1 MSEESVTDEPLFQ
14 GDSGNAP
21 YHIQLLECGNGRG
34 KVNETV
40 RISILRDNRAQ
51 ALVEMAL
58 VLTILLLLLAGII
71 EFGRVFSAQLIVS
84 HASRE
89 GARLG
94 AINPDDDAIKAKVW
108 DAAGALDTSK
118 ISVDIS
124 ALSRQRGGQ
133 LTVEVEYP
141 VTIVMPFI
149 GGILPNPYKVRGVTK
164 MRIE

>member
-1 MSEESVTDEPLFQ
+1 MSEKLAVDEPRLQ
-14 GDSGNAP
+14 RDSGNALC
-21 YHIQLLECGNGRG
+21 HVQSLECGNGRG
-34 KVNETV
+34 KVKETV
-40 RISILRDNRAQ
+40 RISILRENRAQ

-58 VLTILLLLLAGII
+58 VLTILLLLPAGII

-94 AINPDDDAIKAKVW
+94 VINPDDDVIKSKVW
-108 DAAGALDTSK
+108 DVASALDTAK
-118 ISVDIS
+118 VSVAVS
-124 ALSRQRGGQ
+124 ALSRKRGEQ

-149 GGILPNPYKVRGVTK
+149 GSILPNPYKVRGVTK

>member
-1 MSEESVTDEPLFQ
+1 MSEESVTDEPRFQ
-14 GDSGNAP
+14 RDFGNALC
-21 YHIQLLECGNGRG
+21 HVQSLERGNGRG
-34 KVNETV
+34 KVKETV
-40 RISILRDNRAQ
+40 RIRILRDNRAQ

-94 AINPDDDAIKAKVW
+94 VINPDDDVIEAKVW
-108 DAAGALDTSK
+108 DAAGALDTAK
-118 ISVDIS
+118 VSVAVS
-124 ALSRQRGGQ
+124 ALSRKRGEQ

>member
-1 MSEESVTDEPLFQ
+1 M
-14 GDSGNAP
+14 
-21 YHIQLLECGNGRG
+21 
-34 KVNETV
+34 KETV
-40 RISILRDNRAQ
+40 KNTVLQDDRAQ

-94 AINPDDDAIKAKVW
+94 VINPDDTVIAARAK
-108 DAAGALDTSK
+108 DAAGALDTTK
-118 ISVDIS
+118 VTVTIS
-124 ALSRQRGGQ
+124 ASSRERGEQ
-133 LTVEVEYP
+133 LTVQVEYP
-141 VTIVMPFI
+141 VAIIMPFI
-149 GGILPNPYKVRGVTK
+149 GSILPNPYRVYGVTK

>member
-1 MSEESVTDEPLFQ
+1 V
-14 GDSGNAP
+14 
-21 YHIQLLECGNGRG
+21 
-34 KVNETV
+34 KETM
-40 RISILRDNRAQ
+40 RITVLRDDRAQ

-94 AINPDDDAIKAKVW
+94 VIKPDDTVIVARAMS
-108 DAAGALDTSK
+108 AAGALDTTK
-118 ISVDIS
+118 VTVTIS
-124 ALSRQRGGQ
+124 ATSRERGEQ
-133 LTVEVEYP
+133 ITVEVKYP
-141 VTIVMPFI
+141 VAIVMPFV
-149 GGILPNPYKVRGVTK
+149 GSILSNPYTVCGVTK